1 MATTSSSYVSA
12 AQKDVAGII
21 QKALIMPVSTE
32 VEIAYFILKLRE
44 AARLIHEI
52 IHGNHTKKLKHCE
65 FSDLVNSFPNNVDTE
80 RGTAS
85 IPAELRSY
93 KDATNIMV
101 KIFIKENERGGSEA
115 DLEKIESFFKL
126 FLC

>member
-1 MATTSSSYVSA
+1 MANTSSSYVSA
-12 AQKDVAGII
+12 LVQDVSGII
-21 QKALIMPVSTE
+21 RNAIGMPVSTN
-32 VEIAYFILKLRE
+32 VEKARFILKLRE

-52 IHGNHTKKLKHCE
+52 IDGNHPEKLKMCE

-85 IPAELRSY
+85 IPAELSSY
-93 KDATNIMV
+93 KDATSIMV